1 MSNKNYARRTVV
13 KLYFKGADISKEL
26 SKYLLSLSF
35 TDKEEDETDDI
46 SLSLDD
52 REGKWIKDWLNTSK
66 AVKTKTETVTTGG
79 GEIKV
84 GAIVKFKGG
93 PVYISSMAAEPT
105 VNRGASTCKCTIANH
120 NAHPYHLIS
129 QDGQRVYGWCNASDV
144 EGGTPTTTTKTTV
157 IKEKKAFK
165 GTEIHAIVIQKNPY
179 SDGKDKILDC
189 GKFEIDSVSYQG
201 PPQKLTIKATSI
213 PYSTKLRQEKKS
225 KTWENTNLKNIAEKI
240 GKGNSMKVMYLSS
253 HNPSYKRKEQVN
265 TADIVFLKKL
275 CKNAGISLKVTSKTI
290 VLFDE
295 VDYEKKSSVKKIKAG
310 RGNILSYSFST
321 KTADTSYSKCHV
333 SYTDPNTKK
342 TIEATYT
349 APGADPDGQ
358 TYEFKHKVSAKRK
371 RWSWQSVSYD
381 REIKAKQQRN
391 LP

>member
-144 EGGTPTTTTKTTV
+144 EGGQATTTTKTTV

-179 SDGKDKILDC
+179 SDGKDKVLDC

-265 TADIVFLKKL
+265 TADIVFLKKTSGCLL
-275 CKNAGISLKVTSKTI
+275 CRMGWPIIPFPVSI
-290 VLFDE
+290 
-295 VDYEKKSSVKKIKAG
+295 KIETG
-310 RGNILSYSFST
+310 LCGSEQIM
-321 KTADTSYSKCHV
+321 D
-333 SYTDPNTKK
+333 
-342 TIEATYT
+342 
-349 APGADPDGQ
+349 
-358 TYEFKHKVSAKRK
+358 
-371 RWSWQSVSYD
+371 
-381 REIKAKQQRN
+381 
-391 LP
+391 